1 MSTLSAGGGN
11 SSARFTH
18 VYSSLA
24 IPFPGSWY
32 ACLSLLR
39 HQFLFVARSQ
49 TPVHDGMDT
58 RLVAHAPRGRG
69 AAVTTCRQYAII
81 TTLQTNQITIKIM
94 CERIKCAVCLIIQP
108 HLSHSFC
115 NRRILLFLHYF
126 HQERSNGCKLL
137 VLEISCQSAKLGCA
151 KAP

>member
-1 MSTLSAGGGN
+1 MSTLLAGGGN

-49 TPVHDGMDT
+49 TPVHDGMVYIPGVVKSNVQS
-58 RLVAHAPRGRG
+58 RNS
-69 AAVTTCRQYAII
+69 QSII
-81 TTLQTNQITIKIM
+81 DI
-94 CERIKCAVCLIIQP
+94 
-108 HLSHSFC
+108 
-115 NRRILLFLHYF
+115 
-126 HQERSNGCKLL
+126 
-137 VLEISCQSAKLGCA
+137 
-151 KAP
+151 